1 MFNLVYTRFSRGWG
15 ARRKL
20 RGGRFAMWPKCLFFV
35 ARKNVAR
42 EVQVL
47 SMADVKWMR
56 SVVCEDFK
64 SSVHELMG
72 MDQTS
77 RLQTAESI

>member
-1 MFNLVYTRFSRGWG
+1 
-15 ARRKL
+15 
-20 RGGRFAMWPKCLFFV
+20 
-35 ARKNVAR
+35 
-42 EVQVL
+42 
-47 SMADVKWMR
+47 MADVKWMR

>member
-1 MFNLVYTRFSRGWG
+1 M
-15 ARRKL
+15 
-20 RGGRFAMWPKCLFFV
+20 GRTEKAPWRSICHVAQMPIFV

-72 MDQTS
+72 MDQTI